1 MGNHPKRLYEFG
13 PFRLDLEEHLLL
25 HQGQP
30 VALPPKV
37 FETLA
42 LLVEHSGRI
51 MGKEEMM
58 NLLWPD
64 RYVEEANLTQNIF
77 MLRKALAEGQK
88 AQYIETI
95 PKRGYRFVA
104 PVREVTEEAGAPEPG
119 KSAAAPELGAE
130 EEAEAP
136 REGAGQSLAV
146 MPMINESDDAE
157 VEYLSEGIT
166 ECIINSLSQLPQ
178 VHIIATS
185 LVFRYKGQEIDA
197 LKVGR
202 ELGADT
208 VLVSRV
214 LVWGSVLV
222 VRAEL
227 VEVRTG
233 WQLWTKR
240 YHIPMSEVP
249 GMQDEV
255 SLNVAEKLNVQLTEE
270 KKKRVRKYF
279 TEKPEAYQAYLKG
292 RYYWNKRTVAGYEK
306 AIEHFRHATTVDPD
320 YALAYSGLADSYVS
334 FDFYGI
340 LPPWETSP
348 KAKAAAIKA
357 LSIDDTLAEAHTSLA
372 CVKMMYEQDWSAA
385 ESEFQKAIELDWRYA
400 HAHTWYSHFLM
411 AMGRIEDSLAE
422 SLLAL
427 KLDPLNDSVNQYL
440 GWHYIH
446 ARQFDR
452 AISQLEKTLTLN
464 PNFFLARMTL
474 GMAYA
479 QKGEFTRAVAEFQA
493 ARQLDISPVI
503 LGFLGHAL
511 AMSGEREA
519 AMGVLAEVE
528 ELSKRAYVPPYSVGL
543 IYTALGEKPVAFEW
557 FERASE
563 VKDAWINLLKVAPE
577 VDGLRSE
584 PKFTDLLRRLNLVTN
599 QAV

>member
-25 HQGQP
+25 HEGQP

-37 FETLA
+37 FDTLV
-42 LLVEHSGRI
+42 LLVENSGRI
-51 MGKEEMM
+51 IGKEEMM

-77 MLRKALAEGQK
+77 MLRKAMGEGLK
-88 AQYIETI
+88 AHYIETI

-104 PVREVTEEAGAPEPG
+104 PVREVEGEVDAPETE
-119 KSAAAPELGAE
+119 KSAAAHEIGAE
-130 EEAEAP
+130 DEVEAR
-136 REGAGQSLAV
+136 REGDGKSLAV
-146 MPMINESDDAE
+146 MPMINESNDAE
-157 VEYLSEGIT
+157 VEYLSDGIT
-166 ECIINSLSQLPQ
+166 ECIINSLTQLTQ
-178 VHIIATS
+178 VRVIASS
-185 LVFRYKGQEIDA
+185 LVFRYKGQDIDA
-197 LKVGR
+197 LRVGR

-208 VLVSRV
+208 VLVSRL
-214 LVWGSVLV
+214 LVWGNVFV

-227 VEVRTG
+227 IEVRTG
-233 WQLWTKR
+233 WQLWVKR
-240 YHIPMSEVP
+240 YHIPLSDILE
-249 GMQDEV
+249 MQDEV
-255 SLNVAEKLNVQLTEE
+255 SLSVADKLNVQLTEE
-270 KKKRVRKYF
+270 KKQQLRKYF

-306 AIEHFRHATTVDPD
+306 AIEHFQEAIAIDPD

-334 FDFYGI
+334 YDFYGI
-340 LPPWETSP
+340 IPPWETSP

-357 LSIDDTLAEAHTSLA
+357 LSIDETLAEAHTSLA

-385 ESEFQKAIELDWRYA
+385 ESEFQKAIDLDWRYA

-411 AMGRIEDSLAE
+411 AMGRVEDSLAE

-452 AISQLEKTLTLN
+452 AISQLEKTLTYN

-474 GMAYA
+474 GMAYT
-479 QKGEFTRAVAEFQA
+479 QIGEFSKAVTEFQA
-493 ARQLDISPVI
+493 ARQLDTSPVI
-503 LGFLGHAL
+503 LGFLGHAH
-511 AMSGEREA
+511 AMAGEREA
-519 AMGVLAEVE
+519 ARGVLAELE
-528 ELSKRAYVPPYSVGL
+528 ELSKRGYVPPYSVGL
-543 IYTALGEKPVAFEW
+543 IYTALGETPRAFEW
-557 FERASE
+557 FEKASE
-563 VKDAWINLLKVAPE
+563 VNDAWMKLIKVTPE
-577 VDGLRSE
+577 VDTLRSDLR
-584 PKFTDLLRRLNLVTN
+584 FADLLRRLNLI
-599 QAV
+599 QAA